1 MSEKCRF
8 CENETKT
15 IISYGD
21 MPIANAFLYENQFKD
36 EYYFELAPT
45 YCPNCSLFQLLYQ
58 PNPNL
63 LFHENYAFFANTSK
77 YMQKHFKDL
86 SDKLIEKF
94 NLTKKDLIVEIGNN
108 DGGMVR
114 YFNDIDFNCIGIDPS
129 KNVSDYAKSLGV
141 NMINKFFN
149 YELSNEILDK
159 HGKVKC
165 FLSANTLAHI
175 PDINSVFKGVKN
187 LLDDDGIYVT
197 EDPYLIDVFDKVSY
211 DQVYDEHVFI
221 FSLTSISN
229 ICKKYDLEVFDIEK
243 LNTAGGSLRYYIS
256 KKNKKKKSDRVVKQE
271 IIEKEYKLY
280 DNKVYDTFKSNC
292 EKSKK
297 NLFDNLSKLSENSKI
312 VSYGA
317 TSKTTTIFNYC
328 NINRDLINFITDTTP
343 TKQNKY
349 SPGMHIP
356 IFDYEYFNNN
366 LPDYCFLGAWNHSNE
381 IFLKEKDNFS
391 KKGKWITHTPDFNIF
406 SK

>member
-1 MSEKCRF
+1 MNCRF
-8 CENETKT
+8 CDNTVTKFT
-15 IISYGD
+15 SFGK
-21 MPIANAFLYENQFKD
+21 MPIANAFLNKDQFKD
-36 EYYFELAPT
+36 EYFFELAPT
-45 YCPNCSLFQLLYQ
+45 YCPNCSLFQLLHQ
-58 PNPNL
+58 PDPNL
-63 LFHENYAFFANTSK
+63 LFHENYAFFANTSD
-77 YMQKHFKDL
+77 YMQTHFKNL
-86 SDKLIEKF
+86 SYKLIENF
-94 NLTKKDLIVEIGNN
+94 QLSKKDLVVEIGNN

-114 YFNDIDFNCIGIDPS
+114 YLNDNNYNCIGVDPS

-141 NMINKFFN
+141 NMINRFFN
-149 YELSNEILDK
+149 YELSNEILEK
-159 HGKVKC
+159 YGKVKF

-175 PDINSVFKGVKN
+175 PDINSVFKGVSN
-187 LLDDDGIYVT
+187 LLDEDGIYVT
-197 EDPYLIDVFDKVSY
+197 EDPYLIDVFNKVSY

-229 ICKKYDLEVFDIEK
+229 ICKKYDLEIFDIEK

-256 KKNKKKKSDRVVKQE
+256 KKNKKRKSDRVVQQE

-328 NINRDLINFITDTTP
+328 GI
-343 TKQNKY
+343 
-349 SPGMHIP
+349 S
-356 IFDYEYFNNN
+356 
-366 LPDYCFLGAWNHSNE
+366 C
-381 IFLKEKDNFS
+381 
-391 KKGKWITHTPDFNIF
+391 
-406 SK
+406 